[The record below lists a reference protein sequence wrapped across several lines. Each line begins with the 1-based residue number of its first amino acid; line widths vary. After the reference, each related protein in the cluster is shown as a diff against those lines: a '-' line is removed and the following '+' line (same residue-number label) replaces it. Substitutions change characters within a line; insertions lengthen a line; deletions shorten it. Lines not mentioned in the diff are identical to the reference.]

1 MDLHCPRLSTC
12 VSSTRARHFGAP
24 RGRGVRGKARSGLAV
39 LLGSLLLVACGGGS
53 GEGGGLSIGASQSP
67 DPVVVDFAI
76 AYVRRPLVVDDAGAL
91 VPESVR
97 DPLQFRPGARLVL
110 RDRASPS
117 SAERVISD
125 RAFATTAVPNP
136 QYDVRDVEPSYDG
149 TQLVFSMR
157 APEIPDS
164 DVQPTW
170 DLWLYDVPTDTL
182 RRVISS
188 DLVEDAGD
196 DIDPHFLPDGRIV
209 FSSNRQRRTRAVL
222 LDEGRPQY
230 SALNDAGADEA
241 IVLHVMDA
249 DGSDIRQISFNLSHD
264 LDPTVLPDGRILF
277 SRWDNARGT
286 DRISLYSVRPD
297 GGGLTRVYGFNSRD
311 TGTAGALIEFV
322 DARPIDDE
330 TLLVR
335 LAPAV
340 PRGDQGT
347 DLTLVDI
354 GDFSEVDRP
363 LPDAGTPANPAQKSL
378 FVAPI
383 RSDARLSAA
392 GRYRSG
398 FPLNDGT
405 DRVLVTWSPCRL
417 QEGAGASARIVA
429 CGADPDARGLP
440 AAAPLYG
447 VWVYDPRQNTQ
458 QPVVV
463 GVEGRMIEEAVVLA
477 PRALPVVLLEPVP
490 GVDVDETLVEENAG
504 ILEIRSV
511 FDFDGI
517 DRATPNLLAQ
527 RDPTTTPVADRP
539 AWFLRL
545 IRPVLLPDDD
555 VVDIPGTAFGRSA
568 AEGMR
573 EIIGYAPIEPDGSV
587 KVKVPADVAFTLAVV
602 DREGRQIS
610 RRHDY
615 WLQLR
620 SGETLACNGCH
631 EADRESA
638 HGRVDAEPAS
648 INPGSPVNGPFPN
661 TNPAISADL
670 GETMAQAR
678 ARRFGLSEPSLDQVF
693 TDVWT
698 DPARSA
704 PAAAFARRFAAL
716 GTPMPAT
723 PGCIDDWSSRCRTTV
738 HFPVHLQPIFERTR
752 QVLAGDGVT
761 VLEDRTC
768 TSCHGRTEAMGAA
781 RVPAAQLELS
791 GDASP
796 DEGDHTVAYRELL
809 FPDVELELV
818 GGVLRDRLVPLLDAN
833 GDPVPQLDAE
843 GEPLLDEDGMI
854 IPVLVTVPVQT
865 TMSVGGALAS
875 APFFLPFAAGAS
887 HAGYLDEVELKL
899 FREWLDIGAQ
909 YYNDP
914 FAVPQ

>member
-1 MDLHCPRLSTC
+1 VAANAWR
-12 VSSTRARHFGAP
+12 VRARA
-24 RGRGVRGKARSGLAV
+24 AV
-39 LLGSLLLVACGGGS
+39 LLLAGVLLAACGGGGG
-53 GEGGGLSIGASQSP
+53 GEGGGLSIGADQSP

-76 AYVRRPLVVDDAGAL
+76 AYVRRPLATDEAGAL
-91 VPESVR
+91 LPESVR
-97 DPLQFRPGARLVL
+97 DPLQFRPGAQLVL

-117 SAERVISD
+117 SAERVITD
-125 RAFATTAVPNP
+125 RAFATPTEPNP

-149 TQLVFSMR
+149 NQLVFSMR
-157 APEIPDS
+157 APAIPDAE
-164 DVQPTW
+164 VQPTW
-170 DLWLYDVPTDTL
+170 DIWLYDVPTDTL
-182 RRVISS
+182 RKVITST
-188 DLVEDAGD
+188 LVDDAGD

-277 SRWDNARGT
+277 SRWDNVRGT
-286 DRISLYSVRPD
+286 DRISLYTIRPD
-297 GGGLTRVYGFNSRD
+297 GGELTRAYGFNSRD
-311 TGTAGALIEFV
+311 TGTGGATIEFV
-322 DARPIDDE
+322 DARPVDAG

-335 LAPAV
+335 LAPATA
-340 PRGDQGT
+340 RGDQGT

-354 GDFSEVDRP
+354 ADYSEVDRP
-363 LPDAGTPANPAQKSL
+363 LPAAGTPSTPAQKSL

-383 RSDARLSAA
+383 RSDARLSPA

-429 CGADPDARGLP
+429 CGSDPEARGLP

-447 VWVYDPRQNTQ
+447 VWVYDPRQDTQ

-463 GVEGRMIEEAVVLA
+463 GIEGRMIDEAVVLA

-490 GVDVDETLVEENAG
+490 GVDVDEALVEENAG

-511 FDFDGI
+511 FDFDGV

-527 RDPTTTPVADRP
+527 RDPTVTPVANRP

-555 VVDIPGTAFGRSA
+555 VIDIPNTAFGRSG

-602 DREGRQIS
+602 DREGRQVS
-610 RRHDY
+610 RRHDF
-615 WLQLR
+615 WLQVR

-631 EADRESA
+631 EADSESA

-648 INPGSPVNGPFPN
+648 VNPGSPVNGPFPN
-661 TNPAISADL
+661 TNPAISADV

-678 ARRFGLSEPSLDQVF
+678 ARRFGLAEPSLDQVF

-698 DPARSA
+698 DPARTA
-704 PAAAFARRFAAL
+704 PAPAFARRFASLA
-716 GTPMPAT
+716 TPVPAT
-723 PGCIDDWSSRCRTTV
+723 PGCLDDWSSRCRTTI
-738 HFPVHLQPIFERTR
+738 HFPVHLQPLFERAR

-768 TSCHGRTEAMGAA
+768 TACHNTVNAMGAA
-781 RVPAAQLELS
+781 QVPAAQLELT
-791 GDASP
+791 GNASA

-843 GEPLLDEDGMI
+843 GEPLLDEDGNI
-854 IPVLVTVPVQT
+854 IPVLVTVPVPT
-865 TMSVGGALAS
+865 TMSTGGAFAS
-875 APFFLPFAAGAS
+875 ARFFAPFAAGGS
-887 HAGYLDEVELKL
+887 HAGFLDEVELKL
-899 FREWLDIGAQ
+899 LREWLDLGAQ